1 MMKLSLKAILIIYY
15 IFQFPQKM
23 PPKLFNTDKIK
34 NSPVT
39 TTYIYTKG
47 LGA

>member
-23 PPKLFNTDKIK
+23 PPKLFYTDKIK
-34 NSPVT
+34 YKLTSDD
-39 TTYIYTKG
+39 
-47 LGA
+47 